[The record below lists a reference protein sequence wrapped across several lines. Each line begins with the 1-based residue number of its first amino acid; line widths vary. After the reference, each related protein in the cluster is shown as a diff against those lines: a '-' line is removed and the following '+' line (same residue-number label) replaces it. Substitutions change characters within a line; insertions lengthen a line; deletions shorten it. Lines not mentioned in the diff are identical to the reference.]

1 MKIHTLEC
9 TSPDLH
15 LPVSHTCFFSME
27 WPRYSSVEIAK
38 EKLLYAI
45 VNCVDIDADNT
56 AEGRSNMAMGRDDE
70 L

>member
-1 MKIHTLEC
+1 
-9 TSPDLH
+9 
-15 LPVSHTCFFSME
+15 ME
-27 WPRYSSVEIAK
+27 WPRYSSVEKAK